1 MEKIYV
7 VVIAPSLYCMRYF
20 CDPTIL
26 LTNYRLWNDGFRNM
40 LYYGRKP
47 GPPRWYWTTRFDE
60 ALQMNDLEFAR
71 QLSLAAKNK
80 AEAMELTDELIER
93 IDYINSTGGVY
104 DKESDLRYRRD
115 SAIQPGADPTRVQ
128 IRNGETASG
137 RYRDIDL
144 EW

>member
-20 CDPTIL
+20 CDPTIFL
-26 LTNYRLWNDGFRNM
+26 ANYRLWSDGFRNM

-47 GPPRWYWTTRFDE
+47 GPLRWYWTTRFDE

-93 IDYINSTGGVY
+93 IDYINGVGGWNGKTSY
-104 DKESDLRYRRD
+104 IRHRRD
-115 SAIQPGADPTRVQ
+115 PAIQPGRDQAQLP
-128 IRNGETASG
+128 ISFEAAASSRN
-137 RYRDIDL
+137 RDIDL